1 MDGLFVS
8 NSSPMDGMG
17 CMLFPWEVQAMKKEI
32 AVWKQ
37 GLAVDH
43 HFRWNNTLRLASYPW
58 CSATIWRT
66 AEEIACWSYA
76 TDLWRGHEEDVARGK
91 WDYWR
96 FHWSHEPLAVY
107 SCNPQLHWS
116 IQGGLNDIEH
126 GGNGLH
132 KKRECEQ
139 DEENCKRF
147 FKDFL
152 ETYHVLEKEPF
163 LHNFETRQMV
173 QRIWQRRRKRSSLC
187 PWPTFQM
194 MAKAMLYIILNDWKL
209 LKDAAMRLAALSGVI
224 STLKT
229 AL

>member
-1 MDGLFVS
+1 MVWDVCCFLRRFRPWRKKLRCGSRVFHLIITS
-8 NSSPMDGMG
+8 GGTTPCGGIIPMVI
-17 CMLFPWEVQAMKKEI
+17 VQQQSEGPQKRSHAI
-32 AVWKQ
+32 
-37 GLAVDH
+37 G
-43 HFRWNNTLRLASYPW
+43 
-58 CSATIWRT
+58 
-66 AEEIACWSYA
+66 YA
-76 TDLWRGHEEDVARGK
+76 TDWWCGHEEDVARGK

-126 GGNGLH
+126 VGNGLH

-147 FKDFL
+147 LKDFL

-194 MAKAMLYIILNDWKL
+194 TW
-209 LKDAAMRLAALSGVI
+209 RRRR
-224 STLKT
+224 STLFWT
-229 AL
+229 TESCWRMLWLEGCCDWCGWRPWVELFHP

>member
-1 MDGLFVS
+1 MY
-8 NSSPMDGMG
+8 
-17 CMLFPWEVQAMKKEI
+17 KI
-32 AVWKQ
+32 AVPWVVWDVCCFLGRFRPWRKKLRCGSRVLQ
-37 GLAVDH
+37 LIITSGGTTPCGWH
-43 HFRWNNTLRLASYPW
+43 HTHGD

-76 TDLWRGHEEDVARGK
+76 TDWWRGHEEDVARGK

-173 QRIWQRRRKRSSLC
+173 QRIWQRRRKRCSLC